1 MEYRALQKRAAA
13 PPRPKKHWPG
23 PVDLKAEIDPA
34 ADEGI
39 VGAKR
44 SADLSPIKR
53 ERAGRSGPR
62 AISSIR

>member
-34 ADEGI
+34 ADEGSS
-39 VGAKR
+39 VPSDR
-44 SADLSPIKR
+44 PISR
-53 ERAGRSGPR
+53 R
-62 AISSIR
+62 